1 MVSCM
6 LLLAFLIHISDYYKC
21 YLLEIVNGE
30 LNKKKKSRRRWG
42 GRLVT
47 SAALADQL
55 ALSGSEQEDMAVSQ
69 Y

>member
-30 LNKKKKSRRRWG
+30 LNKKSRRRWG